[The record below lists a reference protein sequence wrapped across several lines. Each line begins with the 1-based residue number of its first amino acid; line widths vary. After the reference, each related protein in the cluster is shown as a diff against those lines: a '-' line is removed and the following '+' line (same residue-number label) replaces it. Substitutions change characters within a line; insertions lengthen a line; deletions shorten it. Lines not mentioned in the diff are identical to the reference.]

1 MPHGDSLGVEEAV
14 TGFLA
19 CAVRIYVQN
28 VMWLP
33 TVRYVKVTSSVGPIL
48 IMRHTTGTS
57 IEDIFSI
64 TLCFFWMGGSSG
76 GGCRNFYLIFFFFG
90 GGGSQCPGMAI
101 GAPSCL
107 ICNILLLK

>member
-1 MPHGDSLGVEEAV
+1 M

-19 CAVRIYVQN
+19 CADRIYVQN

-48 IMRHTTGTS
+48 IMMHTTGTT

-64 TLCFFWMGGSSG
+64 THLFLLDGRIIWWWLQEFL
-76 GGCRNFYLIFFFFG
+76 FDFFFFFW
-90 GGGSQCPGMAI
+90 SQCPGMAI

>member
-1 MPHGDSLGVEEAV
+1 M

-19 CAVRIYVQN
+19 CADRIYVQN

-48 IMRHTTGTS
+48 IMMHTTGTT

-64 TLCFFWMGGSSG
+64 THLFLLDGRIIWWWLQEFL
-76 GGCRNFYLIFFFFG
+76 FDFFFLVSMSWNGYRCSFL
-90 GGGSQCPGMAI
+90 SYQQYFIIEIRLNKEMI
-101 GAPSCL
+101 NR
-107 ICNILLLK
+107 I

>member
-1 MPHGDSLGVEEAV
+1 M

-19 CAVRIYVQN
+19 CADRIYVQN

-48 IMRHTTGTS
+48 IMMHTTGTT

-64 TLCFFWMGGSSG
+64 THLFLLDGRIIWWWLQEFL
-76 GGCRNFYLIFFFFG
+76 FDFFFG
-90 GGGSQCPGMAI
+90 LNVLEWLSV
-101 GAPSCL
+101 
-107 ICNILLLK
+107 LLLVLSAIFYY

>member
-1 MPHGDSLGVEEAV
+1 M

-19 CAVRIYVQN
+19 CADRIYVQN

-48 IMRHTTGTS
+48 IMMHTTGTT

-64 TLCFFWMGGSSG
+64 THLFLLDGRIIWWWLQEFLFDFFFW
-76 GGCRNFYLIFFFFG
+76 
-90 GGGSQCPGMAI
+90 SQCPGMAI

-107 ICNILLLK
+107 ISNILLLK